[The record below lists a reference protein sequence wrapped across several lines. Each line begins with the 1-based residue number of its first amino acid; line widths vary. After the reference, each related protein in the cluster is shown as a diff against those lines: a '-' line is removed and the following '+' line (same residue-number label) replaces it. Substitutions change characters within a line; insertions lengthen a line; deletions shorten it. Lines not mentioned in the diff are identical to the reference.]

1 MDVRL
6 EKEGIFTNLFDT
18 YGELLTEKQREI
30 CSLYLNCDL
39 SLGEIGE
46 EKGISRQSVSDC
58 LRTACEQ
65 MKEYEEKLRLIA
77 LKEEFSAYKKR
88 VKNALDL
95 LENVPEALREA
106 VLCAERNETERN
118 GNSRGIK
125 KKAR

>member
-6 EKEGIFTNLFDT
+6 EKEHFTILFDT

-46 EKGISRQSVSDC
+46 GKGISRQSVSDS

-65 MKEYEEKLRLIA
+65 MKEYEEKLCLIA

-95 LENVPEALREA
+95 LENVPDALREA
-106 VLCAERNETERN
+106 ALGADRNETVR
-118 GNSRGIK
+118 
-125 KKAR
+125 

>member
-6 EKEGIFTNLFDT
+6 EKEGVFTNLFDT

-58 LRTACEQ
+58 LRTSCEQ
-65 MKEYEEKLRLIA
+65 MKEYEKKLRLIA
-77 LKEEFSAYKKR
+77 LKEEFFAYKKR
-88 VKNALDL
+88 VKNAL
-95 LENVPEALREA
+95 ESCGNVPEPLREA
-106 VLCAERNETERN
+106 VLCAEENAAEEERE
-118 GNSRGIK
+118 
-125 KKAR
+125 KAR